1 MATIVNSRSTLTTDP
16 LRNFR
21 FLVTFIQQSNP
32 STAVTALTAST
43 MGFTSVSGMAVTT
56 DSIPYREGGYN
67 TTVHQIPG
75 QTTFAPITLQ
85 RGMMLGTGR
94 NFAWMRDMFATVQG
108 GVGSRGVAENF
119 RCDLEIQVL
128 SHPIPGVGIE
138 GTGDNTPPKDHIG
151 MRFRVYNCWPT
162 SVAYSDLNAGDNA
175 LFVEQMT
182 LVHEGFDVNIAT
194 DLTASASSEFG
205 AAGTAPA
212 TAGAAGSG
220 NNLLKIL

>member
-1 MATIVNSRSTLTTDP
+1 MATIVNNRSSLLTDP

-21 FLVTFIQQSNP
+21 FLVTFKQQTGASTATKALAE
-32 STAVTALTAST
+32 STAV

-85 RGMMLGTGR
+85 RGMILGTAKDWG
-94 NFAWMRDMFATVQG
+94 WMREMFATVQG
-108 GVGSRGVAENF
+108 GTGSRGVADNF
-119 RCDLEIQVL
+119 RCDLEIEVL
-128 SHPIPGVGIE
+128 SHPIPGVGTE
-138 GTGDNTPPKDHIG
+138 GSGDNTPPKDHVA

-162 SVAYSDLNAGDNA
+162 SIAYSDLNAGDNA

-182 LVHEGFDVNIAT
+182 LVHEGFDVNFAT
-194 DLTASASSEFG
+194 KLDASAPTEFG
-205 AAGTAPA
+205 AAGTAV
-212 TAGAAGSG
+212 
-220 NNLLKIL
+220 NNGGGGQSAVVSS